1 MVASCRSNDETVGF
15 ENRSILRIP
24 KLATPHPVFSDE
36 RPTSTPSTLALLEL
50 LGRRWALRILWE
62 LRLEPATFQALQAR
76 CDSMSTSVLSQR
88 LVELREAQLVEKEQ
102 TGSYRLTE
110 PGSRLL
116 ARLDGMDEWTQEWTR
131 RLGRPT
137 ADSS

>member
-1 MVASCRSNDETVGF
+1 M
-15 ENRSILRIP
+15 
-24 KLATPHPVFSDE
+24 
-36 RPTSTPSTLALLEL
+36 LALLEL

-88 LVELREAQLVEKEQ
+88 LVELRDAQLVEKDR

-110 PGSRLL
+110 PGVRLL

-137 ADSS
+137 PDSG